1 GGSDVMNGVIYS
13 LPYDLLKDFSPISL
27 VAIGKPLI
35 VSRPT
40 LPAKDLGELIAWLKA
55 NADKAT
61 QGTAGAGSPQHI
73 SGLYFQQAAGVRY
86 QFVPYR
92 GVAPAIQ
99 DMIAGQ
105 IDFMI
110 DQATNSL
117 PQVRAG
123 KVKAYAVTAKER
135 LAAAPD
141 IPTVDEAGLP
151 GFYVTIWQGLWVPK
165 NTPSE
170 IVSKLNSAVV
180 EALGS
185 PLLNQRYADIVQ
197 ETPPRDQQ
205 TPEALGTLQKAEIDK
220 WRPIIKPAGIKGEQD
235 DPSLSFDAGHQSE
248 VIAMKGQNLLII
260 MSDQHNRRM
269 LGSYGHPIVA
279 TPNLDRL
286 AMRGALFENA
296 YTPCPVC
303 VPARAAFPTGKYVHQ
318 IGTWDNAMAYDGRVP
333 SWHHLLRDRGHHVVS
348 IGKLHFRSK
357 DDDNGFSDEQI
368 GMHII
373 DGQGDLLGLI
383 RDED

>member
-1 GGSDVMNGVIYS
+1 MKVHRRRFLQVATGAIASPAALRVAWAQTYPSRTITIVVPYSAGGPTDTIARVVAEGMRNVLRQPVIIENVTGAAGTIGVGRVARAAPDGYTISIGHWGSHVTNGAIYT
-13 LPYDLLKDFSPISL
+13 LPYDLIKDFSPVSL

-40 LPAKDLGELIAWLKA
+40 LPAKDLRELIAWLKA
-55 NADKAT
+55 NTDKAT

-86 QFVPYR
+86 QFIPYR

-123 KVKAYAVTAKER
+123 KVTAYAVTAKDR

-170 IVSKLNSAVV
+170 IVSKINSAVV
-180 EALGS
+180 EALAS
-185 PLLNQRYADIVQ
+185 TSLQQRYAEIIQ
-197 ETPPRDQQ
+197 EIPPRDQQ
-205 TPEALGTLQKAEIDK
+205 TPEALGALQKAEIDK
-220 WRPIIKPAGIKGEQD
+220 WWPIIKAAGIKGE
-235 DPSLSFDAGHQSE
+235 
-248 VIAMKGQNLLII
+248 
-260 MSDQHNRRM
+260 
-269 LGSYGHPIVA
+269 
-279 TPNLDRL
+279 
-286 AMRGALFENA
+286 
-296 YTPCPVC
+296 
-303 VPARAAFPTGKYVHQ
+303 
-318 IGTWDNAMAYDGRVP
+318 
-333 SWHHLLRDRGHHVVS
+333 
-348 IGKLHFRSK
+348 
-357 DDDNGFSDEQI
+357 
-368 GMHII
+368 
-373 DGQGDLLGLI
+373 
-383 RDED
+383 